1 MSNPPVIKVTVSP
14 SSVISVKGSASNQQ
28 RVDALT
34 YGSRSLRS
42 AYDLESV
49 GAIDGSVIQYI
60 TATDS
65 FKVVPVSSNNISITN
80 IDGGSY

>member
-1 MSNPPVIKVTVSP
+1 MATAPNIKVTVSP
-14 SSVISVKGSASNQQ
+14 SSVIAVKGSASNQQ
-28 RVDALT
+28 RVDAIA

-42 AYDLESV
+42 AYDLESA
-49 GAIDGSVIQYI
+49 GALDGDVIQYI

-80 IDGGSY
+80 IDGGFY